1 MREIMS
7 RSQLPDLYEQLLS
20 HHMAGDDLRRSTES
34 KLLHYQ
40 YDLLL
45 AWPDPFI
52 GPPDSAISDEVRSLA
67 ERTARIS
74 ASEKD
79 RLRAKLLETAN
90 GMTTLRLAD
99 ELAWTIVLEWRD
111 MQSPPDYDEYQLKR
125 YMDIFPDASL
135 TRLAVAVLQLPDP
148 LLEDEKEKRELSID
162 ERAEIVDVSYMRDVL
177 GSTAENPLCR
187 PSSKIR
193 QRCHLKRTLW
203 LHRFT
208 WRRKT
213 TT

>member
-52 GPPDSAISDEVRSLA
+52 GPPDSAISEEVRSLA

-79 RLRAKLLETAN
+79 RLHAKLLEIAN
-90 GMTTLRLAD
+90 GMTTLRLTN

-111 MQSPPDYDEYQLKR
+111 MQSPSDYDKYQLKR

-148 LLEDEKEKRELSID
+148 LLEDEKEKREMTID

-193 QRCHLKRTLW
+193 QSCLLKRTLW

-208 WRRKT
+208 WGRKT
-213 TT
+213 MI